1 MIKRFFTLV
10 LSVAAIIGVYA
21 AKPTV
26 YMQQFDNSAKV
37 KDAWVEIVRGAVLEG
52 IHNTNRTNMI
62 DAVTEASRYEEELR
76 RLKDNLSAE
85 DLETTESLQTKGA
98 NVLINGDVTALSVP
112 GTQLEGG
119 TMSYDATVTFT
130 LRVVNALDGT
140 LLGTKTFT
148 LPKQLLGG
156 FGGLSVTSIKSVSH
170 SEDEAVQAIKGDITK
185 AMKDF
190 VDESFPVTGV
200 LEDIESFSKNNKEVE
215 TFYIGIGSEDGIAKG
230 QKLDVKLVQKI
241 GKKTAAKTIGEVEVV
256 EVAGDDISLC
266 KVKKGGAEIKAAHDL
281 NQTVI
286 VSSKTKK
293 K

>member
-52 IHNTNRTNMI
+52 IHNTNPTNMI

-98 NVLINGDVTALSVP
+98 NVLINGDVTALTVP

-119 TMSYDATVTFT
+119 SMSYDATVTFT

-148 LPKQLLGG
+148 LPKNII
-156 FGGLSVTSIKSVSH
+156 GLSLTSLKSVSH

>member
-10 LSVAAIIGVYA
+10 LTAAAFLGISA

-26 YMQQFDNSAKV
+26 YMQQFDNTAKV
-37 KDAWVEIVRGAVLEG
+37 KDSWVEIVRGAVLEG
-52 IHNTNRTNMI
+52 IHNTNRTNII

-76 RLKDNLSAE
+76 RLKENLSAD

-98 NVLINGDVTALSVP
+98 NVLINGDVTALTVP
-112 GTQLEGG
+112 GTQLDGG
-119 TMSYDATVTFT
+119 SMSYDATVTFT

-140 LLGTKTFT
+140 MLGTKTFT
-148 LPKQLLGG
+148 LPKNII
-156 FGGLSVTSIKSVSH
+156 GLSLTSLKTVSH

-190 VDESFPVTGV
+190 VDESFPITGV
-200 LEDIESFSKNNKEVE
+200 LEDIETFSKNNKEVE

-286 VSSKTKK
+286 VSSKSKK

>member
-1 MIKRFFTLV
+1 
-10 LSVAAIIGVYA
+10 
-21 AKPTV
+21 
-26 YMQQFDNSAKV
+26 
-37 KDAWVEIVRGAVLEG
+37 
-52 IHNTNRTNMI
+52 
-62 DAVTEASRYEEELR
+62 
-76 RLKDNLSAE
+76 
-85 DLETTESLQTKGA
+85 
-98 NVLINGDVTALSVP
+98 
-112 GTQLEGG
+112 
-119 TMSYDATVTFT
+119 
-130 LRVVNALDGT
+130 
-140 LLGTKTFT
+140 
-148 LPKQLLGG
+148 
-156 FGGLSVTSIKSVSH
+156 
-170 SEDEAVQAIKGDITK
+170 
-185 AMKDF
+185 MKDF